1 MSRRFGNENKFVAQS
16 GMAGLGA
23 GVLVPGV
30 VDLILIPCKV
40 ILAGLGVGPAD
51 VKLISGESFLNARVP
66 TDDTVCIPFPDGLE
80 LAKSSGITMNI
91 TGNLVQVTLYYT
103 VKDESP
109 GITKSA
115 SRAASLN
122 PITTRN
128 PGSSLLGDQS

>member
-1 MSRRFGNENKFVAQS
+1 MFRRFGNESTLIAQS

-30 VDLILIPCKV
+30 TDLILIPKKV
-40 ILAGLGVGPAD
+40 VLAGLGVGPAD

-66 TDDTVCIPFPDGLE
+66 TDSTVCIPLGLE

-91 TGNLVQVTLYYT
+91 SGNLVQVTLYYT
-103 VKDESP
+103 TKDESP

-115 SRAASLN
+115 SRAASLV